1 MPEIFFWGDTC
12 QTDVKYYISSQVK
25 TDLKVYV

>member
-1 MPEIFFWGDTC
+1 MAEVFFCGDTC
-12 QTDVKYYISSQVK
+12 QTDGKYYISSQAK